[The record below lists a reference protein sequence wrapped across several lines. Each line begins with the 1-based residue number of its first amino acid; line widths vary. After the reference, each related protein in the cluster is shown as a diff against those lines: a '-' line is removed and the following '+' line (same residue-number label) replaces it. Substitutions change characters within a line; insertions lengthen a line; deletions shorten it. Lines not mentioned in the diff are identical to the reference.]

1 MSKQMIKDN
10 HFIVIGGHKCGTTSL
25 HSYLGQHPEI
35 CLPKIKGQD
44 FFSRMGNNQSFRKF
58 EDYIASY
65 DERELLKSKVSGEV
79 SSVYLSSDKARQ
91 LIKQYLP
98 DAKLVVILRHPVDR
112 CISHFLQT
120 VEIESPDNIDFQDI
134 FSLAQEQKGVLR
146 LSFYSQDIQK
156 YLEEFPKENFKFI
169 LFDSLIKQANFV
181 DLFEFIGVDTKFQ
194 PDTSAIMR
202 KGGIIDDKSIKI
214 INYLRS
220 TIGQVLKPLTTKEQR
235 RLMTIKARNYVTKKI
250 EVPQSIKDEL
260 MDLYRE
266 EIVKIQGLTGMH
278 PIECVTSLIS

>member
-1 MSKQMIKDN
+1 MIKDN

-25 HSYLGQHPEI
+25 HSYLEQHPEI

-65 DERELLKSKVSGEV
+65 DEKELFKSKVSGEV
-79 SSVYLSSDKARQ
+79 SSVYLYSDKARK

-98 DAKLVVILRHPVDR
+98 DAKLIIILRNPVDR
-112 CISHFLQT
+112 CISHFLQN
-120 VEIESPDNIDFQDI
+120 IKIKSPDNIDFQDI
-134 FSLAQEQKGVLR
+134 FSSAQEEILKLG
-146 LSFYSQDIQK
+146 FYSQYIQK
-156 YLEEFPKENFKFI
+156 YLEDFPKENLKFI

-181 DLFEFIGVDTKFQ
+181 DFFEFIGVESGFQ

-202 KGGIIDDKSIKI
+202 KGGIIDNRSAKI

-220 TIGQVLKPLTTKEQR
+220 TIGQILKPITTKEQR
-235 RLMTIKARNYVTKKI
+235 RLMTIKAKNYATKKI
-250 EVPQSIKDEL
+250 ETPQTIKFQL
-260 MDLYRE
+260 IDLYYD
-266 EIVKIQGLTGMH
+266 EIVKVQEITGVNLSKWLAEK
-278 PIECVTSLIS
+278 PPVIN

>member
-1 MSKQMIKDN
+1 MIKDQ
-10 HFIVIGGHKCGTTSL
+10 HFIVLGGHKCGTTSL
-25 HSYLGQHPEI
+25 HSYLKQHPEI

-44 FFSRMGNNQSFRKF
+44 FFSRMENNQSFIKF
-58 EDYIASY
+58 EDYISSY
-65 DERELLKSKVSGEV
+65 DERELLKSQVSGEV
-79 SSVYLSSDKARQ
+79 SSVYLYSDKARK

-98 DAKLVVILRHPVDR
+98 DAKLLIILRHPVDR
-112 CISHFLQT
+112 CISHFLNT
-120 VEIESPDNIDFQDI
+120 IEIEHRDKINFQDI
-134 FSLAQEQKGVLR
+134 FSSVQEQNGILR

-156 YLEEFPKENFKFI
+156 YLEEFPKENLKFI

-181 DLFEFIGVDTKFQ
+181 DFFQFIGVDTKFQ

-235 RLMTIKARNYVTKKI
+235 RLMTIKARVI
-250 EVPQSIKDEL
+250 ARRFV
-260 MDLYRE
+260 
-266 EIVKIQGLTGMH
+266 
-278 PIECVTSLIS
+278 